1 MGPLSNELVLVGVVA
16 ALLVGIYL
24 LRHIIAFAFK
34 LLVFVGLVLAG
45 VWAWQHR
52 AEIVD
57 AARPW
62 LGLVGD
68 HLGGLDLP
76 DVRSALSDLLSDEE
90 PGAAETTGVTG
101 GIDEPEG
108 PGRPDV
114 PGGSGSSVAPGG
126 HEGLDGHDDPDDPGN
141 PDDPE

>member
-1 MGPLSNELVLVGVVA
+1 MGPLSNEIVLVAVVA

-34 LLVFVGLVLAG
+34 LIVFVGLVLAG

-52 AEIVD
+52 AEIID

-62 LGLVGD
+62 LGPFGD
-68 HLGGLDLP
+68 RLGELDLS

-90 PGAAETTGVTG
+90 PGAAETTAVTG
-101 GIDEPEG
+101 GIDESG

-114 PGGSGSSVAPGG
+114 PGEPGSSAAPGG
-126 HEGLDGHDDPDDPGN
+126 REGLDGNHNPDAPGN

>member
-1 MGPLSNELVLVGVVA
+1 MEPLSNELVLVAIVA
-16 ALLVGIYL
+16 AFLVGIYL

-34 LLVFVGLVLAG
+34 LIVFVGLVLAG

-62 LGLVGD
+62 LGPVGD
-68 HLGGLDLP
+68 RLGELDLS
-76 DVRSALSDLLSDEE
+76 DIRSALSDLLSDGE
-90 PGAAETTGVTG
+90 PSAAEATGVTRG
-101 GIDEPEG
+101 LDEAQG

-114 PGGSGSSVAPGG
+114 PGGPASSVAPGG
-126 HEGLDGHDDPDDPGN
+126 REGPDGNDNPDAPGN
-141 PDDPE
+141 PDDP

>member
-1 MGPLSNELVLVGVVA
+1 MEPLSNELVIGAVVA
-16 ALLVGIYL
+16 AFLVGIYL

-62 LGLVGD
+62 LGPVGD
-68 HLGGLDLP
+68 RLGELGPSDIG
-76 DVRSALSDLLSDEE
+76 RALSDLLSDGE
-90 PGAAETTGVTG
+90 PSAAEATGVTG
-101 GIDEPEG
+101 GLDEAEG
-108 PGRPDV
+108 PGRSDV
-114 PGGSGSSVAPGG
+114 PGAASSVAPGG
-126 HEGLDGHDDPDDPGN
+126 REGPDGNDNPDAPGN
-141 PDDPE
+141 PDAPE

>member
-1 MGPLSNELVLVGVVA
+1 MESLSNEIVLVAVVA
-16 ALLVGIYL
+16 AFLVGIYL

-62 LGLVGD
+62 LGPVGD
-68 HLGGLDLP
+68 RLGELGPSDI
-76 DVRSALSDLLSDEE
+76 RRALSDLLSDGE
-90 PGAAETTGVTG
+90 PSAAEATGVTG
-101 GIDEPEG
+101 GLDEA
-108 PGRPDV
+108 DV
-114 PGGSGSSVAPGG
+114 PGGPGAASSVAPGG
-126 HEGLDGHDDPDDPGN
+126 REGPDGNDNPDAPGN
-141 PDDPE
+141 PDAPE